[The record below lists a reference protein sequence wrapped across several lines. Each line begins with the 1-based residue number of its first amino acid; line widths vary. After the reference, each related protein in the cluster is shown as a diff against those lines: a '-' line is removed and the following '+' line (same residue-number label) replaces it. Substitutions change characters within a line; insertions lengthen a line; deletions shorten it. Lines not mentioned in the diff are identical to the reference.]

1 LKLLVLNGFV
11 PTADSPGAGIFVRR
25 RVQAMRELGADVR
38 LLSPYTY
45 PVSPI
50 PMRGFA
56 RREDV
61 ENLPEDWK
69 ADQLPTPVP
78 VGVVRKGLQM
88 YGWHRP
94 VARAAA
100 KKICQLVGSDVD
112 FVVGHAFNWI
122 QTPLIAEELAK
133 VWDVPF
139 GTVAHGSDIRMIRDR
154 DIRSVSSTL
163 SKADA
168 SIFVSQELLANAQ
181 QKGLHPKNPQVVAN
195 GVDKSVFEFRG
206 GERQGPLRVLFVG
219 NLIPVKGADRLPAI
233 MRSVW
238 RCDADADLTVVGQ
251 GPLMGELEAKLGE
264 RTRFL
269 GQLEQRK
276 VADEMAQA
284 DVLIAPSRSEG
295 FPCAV
300 VEARST
306 GTPVVGTD
314 VGGLAEAVAHGG
326 AVVGSGNDFNP
337 EEFAKATI
345 DTARSDDRH
354 KVAQLVPSWH
364 DVAEQELAIYEDA
377 CREFGR

>member
-1 LKLLVLNGFV
+1 MKLLVLNGFV

-25 RVQAMRELGADVR
+25 RVQALRDLGADVR
-38 LLSPYTY
+38 MLSPYTY
-45 PVSPI
+45 PVSPL
-50 PMRGFA
+50 PVRGLA
-56 RREDV
+56 RKEDV
-61 ENLPEDWK
+61 EDLPKDWK

-78 VGVVRKGLQM
+78 VGVVWKGLQM
-88 YGWHRP
+88 YGRHRP

-100 KKICQLVGSDVD
+100 KKIRKLVDDDFD
-112 FVVGHAFNWI
+112 FVIGHAFNWI
-122 QTPLIAEELAK
+122 QTPVIAEELAK
-133 VWDVPF
+133 VWDIPF
-139 GTVAHGSDIRMIRDR
+139 GVVAHGSDIRMIKDR
-154 DIRSVSSTL
+154 DVRAVSSTL

-206 GERQGPLRVLFVG
+206 GERQGPLQVLFVG

-233 MRSVW
+233 MQSVW
-238 RCDADADLTVVGQ
+238 RSDVDVDLTVVGQ
-251 GPLMGELEAKLGE
+251 GPLMGKLEAQMGG

-276 VADEMAQA
+276 VADEMARA

-306 GTPVVGTD
+306 GTPVVGTH

-326 AVVGSGNDFNP
+326 AVVGSGNAFNP
-337 EEFAKATI
+337 AEFARAI
-345 DTARSDDRH
+345 LDTARSQDRH
-354 KVAQLVPSWH
+354 KVAQLVPSWQ
-364 DVAEQELAIYEDA
+364 DIAEQELAIYENALRD
-377 CREFGR
+377 FGR